1 MTFNFSTIALCSHP
15 ESVALF
21 TDKFI
26 VKSKFVVDYLQH
38 LEVLEFKRKKKAE
51 EKAKLS
57 RDAKDKSYED
67 YTWTELCE
75 DLTKLKSNV
84 FQNKTST

>member
-1 MTFNFSTIALCSHP
+1 MVLSDP

-21 TDKFI
+21 ANKFI

-38 LEVLEFKRKKKAE
+38 LEVLEFKRKKRAE

-57 RDAKDKSYED
+57 REEDYPCLKSY
-67 YTWTELCE
+67 
-75 DLTKLKSNV
+75 V
-84 FQNKTST
+84 FQN